1 MRERERYRDE
11 RDQLLTNVI
20 SPSGTSSTKLSSFE
34 VKFKLIPPV
43 KR

>member
-20 SPSGTSSTKLSSFE
+20 RPSGTSSTKLSPFD
-34 VKFKLIPPV
+34 VKFKLIPRL
-43 KR
+43 KG